1 MKKNKYDY
9 LVIYG
14 CHIKRVLNKRL
25 EHSLKVI
32 NDNNINKIVLTG
44 GIGLFGNYNES
55 EYMKEYL
62 LNKGINKDKLL
73 LEGKSKTTRQNN
85 INVMNMLKL
94 SNPQSNISILLISQR
109 NHLRRIKR
117 IWNKILKNDNIT
129 FYYEEV
135 IQ

>member
-55 EYMKEYL
+55 EYMKECL

-94 SNPQSNISILLISQR
+94 SNTKSNISILLISQR

-135 IQ
+135 I